1 MLSKAKIKYIESLHS
16 KKFRQKYNNFIAE
29 GEKIVNE
36 VIQTKNF
43 EIELIVATPIW
54 LTEHKLFLQHLD
66 CEIIECDEADLK
78 KISTLTTPNKVLC
91 VVKRNESTLNL
102 NVLDSDL
109 SIYLDA
115 LQDPGNVGTILR
127 IADWFGLPFI
137 FCGSGT
143 VDPFSPKVIQASMGA
158 FLRVQII
165 EIELIDIN
173 NKLPDVPIFGAD
185 MVGTSVFDMPK
196 KSNGIIVIGNEG
208 KGLQAETALLVTK
221 KISIPKHI
229 NGGAESLNAGIATGI
244 IVAALRN

>member
-36 VIQTKNF
+36 IIQTKKF
-43 EIELIVATPIW
+43 ELELIVATSIW
-54 LTEHKLFLQHLD
+54 LSENKLFLRHID
-66 CEIIECDEADLK
+66 CEIIECDESDLK
-78 KISTLTTPNKVLC
+78 KISTMTTPNKVFC
-91 VVKRNESTLNL
+91 VVKRNQTNTIFNEIG
-102 NVLDSDL
+102 SDL

-127 IADWFGLPFI
+127 IADWFGLPHV

-158 FLRVQII
+158 FLRVKIH
-165 EIELIDIN
+165 EIELSEIKN
-173 NKLPDVPIFGAD
+173 QNPDCQIFGAD
-185 MVGTSVFDMPK
+185 MDGTSVFEMPK
-196 KSNGIIVIGNEG
+196 NSTGIIVIGNEG
-208 KGLQAETALLVTK
+208 KGLQAESELLITK
-221 KISIPKHI
+221 KISIPKHK